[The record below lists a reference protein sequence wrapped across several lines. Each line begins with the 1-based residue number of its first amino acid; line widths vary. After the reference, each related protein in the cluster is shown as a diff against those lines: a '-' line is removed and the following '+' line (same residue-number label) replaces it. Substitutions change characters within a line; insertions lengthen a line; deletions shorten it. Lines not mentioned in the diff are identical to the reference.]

1 MNSLQIEEME
11 YRRSL
16 FKAAAKG
23 DVRAQQELES
33 EYHVRV
39 CPPSTERKNNPG
51 HILRLPKTK
60 KDRPVSPRPT
70 P

>member
-1 MNSLQIEEME
+1 MNSLQNEEME

-39 CPPSTERKNNPG
+39 YPPSTERKNNPDIYSG
-51 HILRLPKTK
+51 F
-60 KDRPVSPRPT
+60 PRPRRIG